1 MSVRNTDSS
10 MMTLRLLTFR
20 SLEMVAKCHKRHSK
34 EQSKSTEF
42 NLNLSHN
49 LLQRVI
55 ETARICTSNLQFAS
69 LFLEIGRQTEPSN
82 LQHLFPLPLSFDD
95 RETILSSDIIDA
107 RSVVDLFNICID
119 KGSLAASSS
128 ALPLLTS
135 KGQARY
141 YCELLLDEAI
151 DNFVRNSSPNQCK
164 FDSTE
169 EERRVLGDIFRFGM
183 KLEDADLYE
192 EKIITESQ
200 NGRRSTDATSV
211 DTADRSFSSQIF
223 APESPQKRN
232 LICNLT
238 STNSILNY
246 FVPSSVVG
254 ESEKQRM
261 EDAIRREASSF
272 IRRSLDD
279 PVLEFAMLPDWDDS
293 FGSPN
298 AHLSD
303 TNGVAYLVGDTLLD
317 LLQAESSSNKW
328 KVIAAFA
335 KLILQDR
342 VESPSS
348 FDLLVEVTDKA
359 QSFDLLTIIPESYD
373 GENGLERNLSTYI
386 QEEISSCSRQ
396 ITFADADYIISL
408 SLLLIGRIKL
418 LALADI
424 SDQMALELG
433 LAFIILVASDVS
445 GRSQYIHGIL
455 EEDSVLSKCY
465 KRCSQSGKN
474 TSSRAEI

>member
-1 MSVRNTDSS
+1 
-10 MMTLRLLTFR
+10 
-20 SLEMVAKCHKRHSK
+20 MVAKCHTRHSK
-34 EQSKSTEF
+34 EQSKSTES

-82 LQHLFPLPLSFDD
+82 LRHLFPLPLSFDD

-279 PVLEFAMLPDWDDS
+279 PVLEFV
-293 FGSPN
+293 FN
-298 AHLSD
+298 
-303 TNGVAYLVGDTLLD
+303 N
-317 LLQAESSSNKW
+317 
-328 KVIAAFA
+328 
-335 KLILQDR
+335 
-342 VESPSS
+342 
-348 FDLLVEVTDKA
+348 
-359 QSFDLLTIIPESYD
+359 
-373 GENGLERNLSTYI
+373 
-386 QEEISSCSRQ
+386 
-396 ITFADADYIISL
+396 
-408 SLLLIGRIKL
+408 
-418 LALADI
+418 
-424 SDQMALELG
+424 
-433 LAFIILVASDVS
+433 
-445 GRSQYIHGIL
+445 
-455 EEDSVLSKCY
+455 
-465 KRCSQSGKN
+465 
-474 TSSRAEI
+474 